1 MKISELLNKARKDKK
16 LLEAEVLLAHVL
28 GESREW
34 VLSHD
39 REEVSSEDMRR
50 FHELWVR
57 LNEGEPLA
65 YLVKKKE
72 FYGHDFYVDKRVLV
86 PRPETE
92 LLVEEVLR
100 LSGDARFAN
109 KKNVRIIDVGTGSG
123 VIAVSLA
130 KSSDR
135 LEVLATEFSE
145 GAHEVAKEN
154 CKGLSGKCGFGTKFI
169 PICAKETKRE
179 EGVSNDT
186 STSDESPAVKLDK
199 LQSEVYFSESPKGV
213 DLRLGDLL
221 EPAKD
226 EEVDIVVANLPYIGL
241 EKHDLIDE
249 NVAKHEPDEALYGG
263 SDGLDLYRKLF
274 QQIKDYQMAPKYI
287 LGEIG
292 FSQGSDLEK
301 MASEVFPKKDIEI
314 KQDLSGLDRVF
325 IITLR

>member
-1 MKISELLNKARKDKK
+1 MPAASVMKISELLNKARKDKK

-169 PICAKETKRE
+169 PICARQSVRKVYQMIHRRAM
-179 EGVSNDT
+179 S
-186 STSDESPAVKLDK
+186 L
-199 LQSEVYFSESPKGV
+199 LQSNWINCSRKYIFQRVLRGSILGLGIFWSLRKMRRSILSLQIFLILGLRSMTLLMKMWLSMSLTRRFMVAVMGLICIESFFNKLRIIRWRRSIFWV
-213 DLRLGDLL
+213 RLGFRRGQIWKKWR
-221 EPAKD
+221 AK
-226 EEVDIVVANLPYIGL
+226 
-241 EKHDLIDE
+241 
-249 NVAKHEPDEALYGG
+249 
-263 SDGLDLYRKLF
+263 
-274 QQIKDYQMAPKYI
+274 
-287 LGEIG
+287 
-292 FSQGSDLEK
+292 FSL
-301 MASEVFPKKDIEI
+301 KKI
-314 KQDLSGLDRVF
+314 
-325 IITLR
+325 